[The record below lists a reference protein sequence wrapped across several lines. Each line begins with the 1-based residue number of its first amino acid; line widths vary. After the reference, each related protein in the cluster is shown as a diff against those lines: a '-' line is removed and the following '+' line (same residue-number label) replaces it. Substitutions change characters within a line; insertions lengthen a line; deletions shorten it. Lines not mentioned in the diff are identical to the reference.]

1 MNSTKDNNNNK
12 GLFLTDMRRFQQDV
26 LFQVDLGV
34 G

>member
-1 MNSTKDNNNNK
+1 MNSTKDNNNK